1 MHWGRLRVW
10 NDDTSAP
17 YSRFPRHPHR
27 DMEIITYVRR
37 GAITHQD
44 NLGNRGRTEAS
55 DVQVMSTGT
64 GIIHSEMNDEDE
76 VTQLFQIWIM
86 PNESGLP
93 PSWGPL
99 LAESS
104 RSWRIAPGQ
113 E

>member
-1 MHWGRLRVW
+1 
-10 NDDTSAP
+10 
-17 YSRFPRHPHR
+17 
-27 DMEIITYVRR
+27 MEIITYVRR
-37 GAITHQD
+37 GAITHQN

-55 DVQVMSTGT
+55 DVQVISTGT